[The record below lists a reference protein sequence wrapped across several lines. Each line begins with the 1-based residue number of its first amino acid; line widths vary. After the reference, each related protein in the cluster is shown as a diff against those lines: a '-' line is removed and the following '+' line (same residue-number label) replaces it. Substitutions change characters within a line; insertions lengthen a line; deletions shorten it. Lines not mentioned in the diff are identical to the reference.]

1 MIHPLVRKKILLV
14 EANKDSEAL
23 TKSLL
28 ETQFANELQICSANA
43 IQEAIDFLKSSKIDF
58 VVSAFVFSD
67 GNGIEIYNYIC
78 ESKQSIKLV
87 FYTGHLVFE
96 FPTQEKFFY
105 GFLQKPDTQ
114 SLIDFIE
121 QVWLAKSER

>member
-1 MIHPLVRKKILLV
+1 MIHPLFRKKILLV
-14 EANKDSEAL
+14 EANIDSEAL

-28 ETQFANELQICSANA
+28 ETQFANELQICSASA
-43 IQEAIDFLKSSKIDF
+43 IQESIYFLRSSRIDF
-58 VVSAFVFSD
+58 VVSGFVFSD

-78 ESKQSIKLV
+78 ETKQSIKLI

-105 GFLQKPDTQ
+105 GFLHKPDMQ
-114 SLIDFIE
+114 SLIDFIA
-121 QVWLAKSER
+121 QVWLVESAR